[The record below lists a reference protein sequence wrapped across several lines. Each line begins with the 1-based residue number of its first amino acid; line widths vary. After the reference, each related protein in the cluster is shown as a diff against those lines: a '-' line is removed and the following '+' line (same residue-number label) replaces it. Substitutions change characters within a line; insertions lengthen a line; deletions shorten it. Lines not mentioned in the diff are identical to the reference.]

1 MRGKCKQTIPAY
13 GGVNSRVEHCL
24 EQCVPFL
31 GILET
36 CSIVFFGFFQ
46 IMKPK
51 WKILYPRFEN
61 ENLFLREDLEDDA
74 SVSTLMGFCLKTHT
88 FRCL

>member
-1 MRGKCKQTIPAY
+1 MRGKWKQTIPAY

-24 EQCVPFL
+24 AQCVPFL
-31 GILET
+31 HVWPFPNYEAEMEN
-36 CSIVFFGFFQ
+36 S
-46 IMKPK
+46 K
-51 WKILYPRFEN
+51 PRFEN
-61 ENLFLREDLEDDA
+61 ENLYLRKDLEDDA